1 MSAARAPAIE
11 EAAADAQQLG
21 APNMRTAR
29 RWRIGSRGL
38 TVHALQVLIAV
49 AFVGFWQL
57 GSATHFL
64 DPFFFSEPTQ
74 IGRSVW
80 EQVTSGTILG
90 NLGATLEES
99 ALGLVIGAAGG
110 IAVGV
115 LLAQVRLLAE
125 VFDPFI
131 KIANSLPRLV
141 FAPLF
146 MLWFGLGTWSKV
158 WLAVSLVFFL
168 VFFNTFQGIR
178 EVQRVLIANARMLGA
193 TRWQLLRHV
202 LIPSALSWIF
212 SSLHVSVGFAIIGA
226 VVGEYLGANR
236 GIGYLIAQAQGSFNT
251 TAVFA
256 GLVILAVVVAVVDF
270 VVSRVERRLLRWKPA
285 EQRTA
290 EAGA

>member
-1 MSAARAPAIE
+1 MSAARASVVEGTVAAEGDTPAV
-11 EAAADAQQLG
+11 
-21 APNMRTAR
+21 RRAR
-29 RWRIGSRGL
+29 RRRAGSHAAMVHGL
-38 TVHALQVLIAV
+38 QAVVAV
-49 AFVGFWQL
+49 AFVGLWQL
-57 GSATHFL
+57 GSATHVL
-64 DPFFFSEPTQ
+64 DPFFFSEPSA
-74 IGRSVW
+74 IARDVW
-80 EQVTSGTILG
+80 QQVSSGSILG
-90 NLGATLEES
+90 NLGATLEEA
-99 ALGLVIGAAGG
+99 ALGLVIGAAAG
-110 IAVGV
+110 IAIGV

-131 KIANSLPRLV
+131 KVANSLPRLV

-178 EVQRVLIANARMLGA
+178 EVQRVLVDNARMLGA
-193 TRWQLLRHV
+193 SRWQQLRHV
-202 LIPSALSWIF
+202 LLPSAMSWIF

-236 GIGYLIAQAQGSFNT
+236 GIGYLIAQAQGDFDT

-270 VVSRVERRLLRWKPA
+270 VVTRVERRLLRWKPA
-285 EQRTA
+285 ERRTA
-290 EAGA
+290 EVGP